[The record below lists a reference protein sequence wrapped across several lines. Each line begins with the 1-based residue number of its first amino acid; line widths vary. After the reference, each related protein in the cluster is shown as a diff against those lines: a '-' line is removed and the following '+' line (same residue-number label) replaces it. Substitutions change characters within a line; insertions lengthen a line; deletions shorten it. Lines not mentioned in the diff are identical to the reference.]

1 MSLGLLALLDDVA
14 AIVRMSAASLDDIA
28 AHAAK
33 AGAKSAGIVID
44 DTAVTPGY
52 VVGFSPERELPMI
65 WRIAVGSLR
74 NKIVFLL
81 PAALALDAL
90 APWAIVPLLM
100 AGGLY
105 LVFEGAEKVHHALW
119 PHAPDGEPGAHAQA
133 LATGAPDAA
142 ALEEAQV
149 KGAIRTDFILSAEI
163 MALTLATVAEA
174 GIVTQAAV
182 LAAVGALITAAVY
195 GVVALI
201 VKADDAGLSLVR
213 RGGAWAPV
221 GRLLVTGMPKVLE
234 VLTVLGTAAMLWVG
248 GGILVH
254 GLAHFGLGGIERAL
268 HAAGHGIGHALG
280 AAEGFV
286 AWLVQ
291 AAGSGAVGLAAGFG
305 VIWAMER
312 IAALRGGEAAH

>member
-14 AIVRMSAASLDDIA
+14 AIVKLSAASLDDIA
-28 AHAAK
+28 AHATK

-74 NKIVFLL
+74 NKLVFLL

-90 APWAIVPLLM
+90 APWAITPLLM

-105 LVFEGAEKVHHALW
+105 LAFEGAEKVRHALW
-119 PHAPDGEPGAHAQA
+119 PHAPEAEPGAHARA

-174 GIVTQAAV
+174 GIVTQAVV
-182 LAAVGALITAAVY
+182 LAAVGALITVAVY
-195 GVVALI
+195 GLVALI

-213 RGGAWAPV
+213 RGGALAPV
-221 GRLLVTGMPKVLE
+221 GRLLVTGMPKLLKA
-234 VLTVLGTAAMLWVG
+234 LTVLGTAAMLWVG

-254 GLAHFGLGGIERAL
+254 GLAQFGLGGVEHAL
-268 HAAGHGIGHALG
+268 HSAGEGVGHAVG
-280 AAEGFV
+280 VAEGFV
-286 AWLVQ
+286 AWLTQ
-291 AAGSGAVGLAAGFG
+291 AAGSGLLGLAAGFG
-305 VIWAMER
+305 VIKALER
-312 IAALRGGEAAH
+312 VDALRGGASAH